1 MSIVRIATIT
11 AQCDNCGAKE
21 SSSTIKAKDFRAH
34 LRRAGWRVGITTL
47 CPACRRE
54 AMQRHAHGATLETL
68 GLPQSVYYALRR
80 AGYDTIAQ
88 VKAAEDCEL
97 LCVPRITPDIV
108 TGIKAR
114 LEETTP

>member
-80 AGYDTIAQ
+80 AGYDTVAQ
-88 VKAAEDCEL
+88 VRAAKDCDL
-97 LCVPRITPDIV
+97 LSAPRITKDILAD
-108 TGIKAR
+108 IKAK
-114 LEETTP
+114 LEDAP